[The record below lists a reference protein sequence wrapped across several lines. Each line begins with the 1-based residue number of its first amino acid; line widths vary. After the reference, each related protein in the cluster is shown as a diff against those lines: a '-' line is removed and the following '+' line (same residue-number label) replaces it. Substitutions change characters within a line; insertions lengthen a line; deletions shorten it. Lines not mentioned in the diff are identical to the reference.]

1 MVPPMRTNNL
11 KRLQLVAGL
20 LLAPACF
27 GQAVTPPPPAPATLT
42 NSQASYLF
50 GLTFGGQLKN
60 IGVTSEVA
68 QDQLAQGLRDALQG
82 KQPSPLEQQQLQ
94 AFVGGVMQ
102 AAIARNKAAAVAF
115 LAKNRQEKG
124 VTTTASGLQYKV
136 IAAGKA
142 QAPAITLFDQV
153 SVQYRGKLLD
163 GTEFDSSYARGVPAV
178 FPVNGVIKGWQE
190 ALTLMKPGA
199 HWQVWV
205 PPELGYGDNPR
216 PQIPGGSLLA
226 FDVELLGAEAPS
238 SEPPKAPKAPPGTP
252 KN

>member
-1 MVPPMRTNNL
+1 MRTNNL

-20 LLAPACF
+20 LVAPVCF
-27 GQAVTPPPPAPATLT
+27 GQATAPPQAASATLS

-60 IGVTSEVA
+60 IGITNEVS

-82 KQPSPLEQQQLQ
+82 KQPSQLEQQQLQ

-102 AAIARNKAAAVAF
+102 GAIARNKAAAATF

-136 IAAGKA
+136 IAAGKTN
-142 QAPAITLFDQV
+142 APAITLFDQV

-205 PPELGYGDNPR
+205 PPDLGYGDNPR

-226 FDVELLGAEAPS
+226 FDVELLNAEAPAA
-238 SEPPKAPKAPPGTP
+238 EPPRAPKSPPGTP